1 MSCCCIAPC
10 HVGRMYAEKKA
21 YMAADV
27 MSQVKADRLVQKAD
41 NLVILYDK
49 SDSMNTVYNNAPR
62 LNLAKDITVQLVQTI
77 PPISS

>member
-1 MSCCCIAPC
+1 MAGC
-10 HVGRMYAEKKA
+10 AEKKA

-62 LNLAKDITVQLVQTI
+62 LNLAKDTTASWSRRFL
-77 PPISS
+77 PISS